1 MQIHRPRMVLR
12 WCTPFVLTAL
22 CCVFGS
28 APRVTAEELPEAQW
42 KEVTRGLDRLMR
54 GPDKLDEKRD
64 RIEALAT
71 DNSVRGMELLVKWTL
86 ASAKLREGRLFKAM
100 HSTAKKYTDYR
111 DKLLKKTRG
120 DLQSA
125 SDRALKSLTKR
136 REEAEA
142 AQKTWRHESHVDR
155 ALADALARVRDPAAW
170 GWMFEAGLASLR
182 LGEYQGLAYKPMLEA
197 ATRMPTASA
206 KTAIMDLI
214 RGPTPPLA
222 QVLAL
227 RWVGDL
233 PAEKRPAHAVAIVC
247 RALEARP
254 VAVRRTAVW
263 ALTIFDDA
271 EALPALIA
279 ASAKAD
285 GLLAAEIDRLLH
297 SWTGVSMG
305 GEGDLW
311 AQWWAENEPTWKPTT
326 KRHES
331 LQTLLREEDVEFY
344 GIRSP
349 SKRVVF
355 VVDASG
361 SMNKSAKGVHAT
373 TGKPRP
379 GPTRWEAAQD
389 ELVRA
394 IKGLAHDA
402 RFNIVMY
409 GDEPETYRAPKELI
423 LATREAKAAA
433 IEWVEAYEAEGT
445 TALFPALR
453 QGLAYRD
460 DFAGDAAYGDPGVD
474 TIFLLTDGTPT
485 DSNGDDLDELTI
497 EAQLRRFD
505 EENEVH
511 QVIVHAIGVGRGHN
525 RKLMQRIATT
535 TGGKYVAVANN

>member
-1 MQIHRPRMVLR
+1 M
-12 WCTPFVLTAL
+12 
-22 CCVFGS
+22 
-28 APRVTAEELPEAQW
+28 
-42 KEVTRGLDRLMR
+42 
-54 GPDKLDEKRD
+54 
-64 RIEALAT
+64 
-71 DNSVRGMELLVKWTL
+71 
-86 ASAKLREGRLFKAM
+86 
-100 HSTAKKYTDYR
+100 
-111 DKLLKKTRG
+111 
-120 DLQSA
+120 
-125 SDRALKSLTKR
+125 
-136 REEAEA
+136 
-142 AQKTWRHESHVDR
+142 
-155 ALADALARVRDPAAW
+155 
-170 GWMFEAGLASLR
+170 
-182 LGEYQGLAYKPMLEA
+182 
-197 ATRMPTASA
+197 
-206 KTAIMDLI
+206 
-214 RGPTPPLA
+214 
-222 QVLAL
+222 
-227 RWVGDL
+227 
-233 PAEKRPAHAVAIVC
+233 VC
-247 RALEARP
+247 RALDARP

-279 ASAKAD
+279 AAGKAD

-297 SWTGVSMG
+297 RFTGVSMG

-311 AQWWAENEPTWKPTT
+311 AQWWAENEPTWKPTAT
-326 KRHES
+326 RHES
-331 LQTLLREEDVEFY
+331 LQSLLREEDVEFY

-485 DSNGDDLDELTI
+485 DSDGTI
-497 EAQLRRFD
+497 SMNSRSRPSYGASTPRTRFIRSSCTRS
-505 EENEVH
+505 VW
-511 QVIVHAIGVGRGHN
+511 AA
-525 RKLMQRIATT
+525 ATT
-535 TGGKYVAVANN
+535 ASSCSASPPPRAASTSPSPTTREATSARST